1 MSISTECHA
10 AGHLLQL
17 DLSDQLRRC
26 SVAAEHA
33 ICLRSTYQCAS
44 ILSITLEHK
53 IISSLS
59 TQLSLRI
66 TATNEQWTYILSAP
80 PIKRHLKRLV
90 TISMTTNARR
100 LNDELLNGSNGLLRS
115 ASSPGIASTMLM
127 RFYPLIT
134 RCNEPLEAAR
144 AHIDGMSCCGPPPI
158 GPLRS
163 ATKMYHPCWAR
174 YLSTN
179 ALFWNEYL
187 LIVLMR
193 FYSFNYIGAQKN
205 L

>member
-66 TATNEQWTYILSAP
+66 SSTNEQGIFIDILLPP
-80 PIKRHLKRLV
+80 PIKLYQA
-90 TISMTTNARR
+90 T
-100 LNDELLNGSNGLLRS
+100 
-115 ASSPGIASTMLM
+115 
-127 RFYPLIT
+127 
-134 RCNEPLEAAR
+134 LEAAR
-144 AHIDGMSCCGPPPI
+144 DRIDDEQCETI
-158 GPLRS
+158 
-163 ATKMYHPCWAR
+163 
-174 YLSTN
+174 
-179 ALFWNEYL
+179 E
-187 LIVLMR
+187 
-193 FYSFNYIGAQKN
+193 
-205 L
+205 